1 MASVPPELG
10 DETLVAPNAA
20 YFPPQG
26 FIMVGPYLPE
36 QTPTIIS
43 VDSPVWQTLG
53 RIFQLLSLCFGLHCS
68 KIVGRNGRVTFVP
81 LDRSIAR
88 SVVLRPW
95 LFRALNAKGSPPL
108 TVGWWICFTSW
119 CLIRNLRSLCQFS
132 QSHSSRDQSPPPLLV
147 LPQPGSIRGV
157 LGLWFPLYIFDT
169 VENNGGISAS
179 GGLRK
184 SCSRPVA
191 LEILRN

>member
-1 MASVPPELG
+1 MRK
-10 DETLVAPNAA
+10 D
-20 YFPPQG
+20 
-26 FIMVGPYLPE
+26 
-36 QTPTIIS
+36 
-43 VDSPVWQTLG
+43 
-53 RIFQLLSLCFGLHCS
+53 
-68 KIVGRNGRVTFVP
+68 
-81 LDRSIAR
+81 
-88 SVVLRPW
+88 
-95 LFRALNAKGSPPL
+95 PPL
-108 TVGWWICFTSW
+108 
-119 CLIRNLRSLCQFS
+119 S
-132 QSHSSRDQSPPPLLV
+132 QLGGGFASPHGALFATYAHYVNSASRIPAVTNRPPPLRV